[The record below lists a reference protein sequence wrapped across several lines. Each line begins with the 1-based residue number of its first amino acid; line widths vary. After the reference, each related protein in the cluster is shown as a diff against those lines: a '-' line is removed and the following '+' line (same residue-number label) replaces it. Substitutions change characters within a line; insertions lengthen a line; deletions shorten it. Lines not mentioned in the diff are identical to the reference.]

1 VDNELIAVGMDRP
14 IRVVYFGGAFLEY
27 SAVSFL
33 SALATHP
40 QVEFVGGV
48 CQSAGFGLP
57 ERIRETARR
66 RGAMAPFALASHLVE
81 AVGPLLRAP
90 GRSLEM
96 RRNARRAI
104 DRIFA
109 VPDMHAPEVLER
121 VRAMDAD
128 LGLIYGSP
136 VLRPE
141 LFGIPRLG
149 TLGIHH
155 GTLPRY
161 RGRKTTFWEVFNGE
175 PAAGVVIQRVNAG
188 LDTGDIVTQG
198 EVPIGR
204 RWWWSVERDLHTLGI
219 HLYLDAILAVRSGK
233 ATPRPQLRAGLV
245 KSYHDPGLRD
255 ELRLAGR
262 LIASRFRAS
271 GTTRS
276 RNEGPR

>member
-1 VDNELIAVGMDRP
+1 MDNTLTAVGMDRP
-14 IRVVYFGGAFLEY
+14 IRVAYFGGAFLEY
-27 SAVSFL
+27 SAVVFL
-33 SALATHP
+33 SALSTHP

-48 CQSAGFGLP
+48 CQSDGFGLAQ
-57 ERIRETARR
+57 RIRETAKR
-66 RGAMAPFALASHLVE
+66 RGAMAPFALAIHLMRALV
-81 AVGPLLRAP
+81 PLLRTP
-90 GRSLEM
+90 RQSREI
-96 RRNARRAI
+96 RRNSRRAI
-104 DRIFA
+104 DRILV
-109 VPDMHAPEVLER
+109 VPDIHAPEVLAR
-121 VRAMDAD
+121 VRTMDAD
-128 LGLIYGSP
+128 LGVIYGSP
-136 VLRPE
+136 ILRPE
-141 LFGIPRLG
+141 LFNIPRLG
-149 TLGIHH
+149 SLGIHH
-155 GTLPRY
+155 GTLPHY
-161 RGRKTTFWEVFNGE
+161 RGKKTTFWEVFNGE

-188 LDTGDIVTQG
+188 LDTGDIVMQG